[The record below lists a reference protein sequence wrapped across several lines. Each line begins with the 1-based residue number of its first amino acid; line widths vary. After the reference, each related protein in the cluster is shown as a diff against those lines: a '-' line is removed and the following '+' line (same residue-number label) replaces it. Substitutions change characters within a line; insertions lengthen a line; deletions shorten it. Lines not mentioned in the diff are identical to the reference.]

1 MQITRGFGMKHAKR
15 VQQKIQSGE
24 ESEVQGLLEQW
35 LRDGRLTEM
44 EALLSATDMFTA
56 GVDSVRTYYV

>member
-1 MQITRGFGMKHAKR
+1 MEHAER
-15 VQQKIQSGE
+15 VWKKIKAGE

-35 LRDGRLTEM
+35 LREGKMTET

-56 GVDSVRTYYV
+56 GVDSVSKAFRDI